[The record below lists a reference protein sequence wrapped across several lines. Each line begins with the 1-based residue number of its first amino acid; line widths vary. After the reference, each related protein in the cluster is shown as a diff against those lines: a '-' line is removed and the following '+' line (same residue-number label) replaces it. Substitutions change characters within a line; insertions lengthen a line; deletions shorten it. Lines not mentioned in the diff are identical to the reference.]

1 MNDVILNPKDIHHIV
16 SFTLSYCLVLNVAA
30 QPETFTNPELVSP
43 STTDEDAPNR
53 SAALH

>member
-1 MNDVILNPKDIHHIV
+1 MNDVILNPTDIKHIV

-30 QPETFTNPELVSP
+30 QPETSPELVSP
-43 STTDEDAPNR
+43 STMDKDAPNR